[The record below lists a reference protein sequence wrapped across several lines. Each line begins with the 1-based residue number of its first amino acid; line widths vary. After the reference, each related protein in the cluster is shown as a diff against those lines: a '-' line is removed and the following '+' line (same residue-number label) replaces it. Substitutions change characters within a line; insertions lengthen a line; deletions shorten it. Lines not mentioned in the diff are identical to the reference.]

1 MTIDVREIVLDEIR
15 IVFEQEGVTF
25 NEEMLTRN
33 VMDIG
38 VDSLTYAVL
47 VARLQSRLGKD
58 PYTENPNLG
67 YPKLL
72 GDFLNAYL
80 GG

>member
-47 VARLQSRLGKD
+47 VARLQSRLGQD